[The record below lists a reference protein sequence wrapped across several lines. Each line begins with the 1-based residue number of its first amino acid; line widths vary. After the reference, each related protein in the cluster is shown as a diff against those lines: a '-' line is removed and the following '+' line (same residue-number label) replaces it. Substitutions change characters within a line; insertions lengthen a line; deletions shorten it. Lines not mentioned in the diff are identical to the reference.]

1 MIQAA
6 IIGLGVISKTHI
18 AAIESLNSARLIAAC
33 DTDPAKGSL
42 LPAGTAFYTDYEE
55 MFRRE
60 KPDVVHICLPHFL
73 HYPAA
78 KKAAEAGFNI
88 FAEKPLA
95 MNGAEAAEYIKLE
108 KTYGVKICLC
118 LQNRLNATSETLR
131 GLLQSGE
138 YGGITGIRGS
148 VAWYRSKEYY
158 EAGPWRGLMAQ
169 AGGGCMI
176 NQAIHTMDL
185 MQYFAGSPMVSVKGT
200 LGQALNYGI
209 EVEDTATGRIIFENG
224 AVGLFTA
231 SVANYADENV
241 EISVRCEKGE
251 LVLRDKKLL
260 LRGAGPGGQ
269 GEDRILASDSTS
281 FVGKSVYGNSHGR
294 LIDKFYQAI
303 EAGEGWY
310 IHPEEGVPSLLMI
323 DAIRES
329 SRTGKTVYFKR

>member
-6 IIGLGVISKTHI
+6 IIGLGVISKAHI
-18 AAIESLNSARLIAAC
+18 SAIESLNNARLIAAC
-33 DTDPAKGSL
+33 DTEPSKNSL

-73 HYPAA
+73 HYPVA
-78 KKAAEAGFNI
+78 KKAAGAGFNV

-95 MNGAEAAEYIKLE
+95 MNGAEAAEYVKLE
-108 KTYGVKICLC
+108 KDWGVKICLC

-131 GLLQSGE
+131 QLLQGGE
-138 YGGITGIRGS
+138 YGRVTGVRGS

-158 EAGPWRGLMAQ
+158 EAGPWRGIMAQ

-185 MQYFAGSPMVSVKGT
+185 MQYFAGSPILSVKGT
-200 LGQALNYGI
+200 LGQVLDYGI
-209 EVEDTATGRIIFENG
+209 EVEDTATGHIVFENG
-224 AVGLFTA
+224 AIGLFTA

-251 LVLRDKKLL
+251 FVLRDKKLF
-260 LRGAGPGGQ
+260 LRGTGPGDKE
-269 GEDRILASDSTS
+269 EDRVLASDSTS
-281 FVGKSVYGNSHGR
+281 FVGKSVYGNSHAK
-294 LIDKFYQAI
+294 LIGKFYQAI

-310 IHPEEGVPSLLMI
+310 IHPEEGLPSLLMI

>member
-18 AAIESLNSARLIAAC
+18 SAIESLNNARLIAAC
-33 DTDPAKGSL
+33 DTDPAKNSL

-60 KPDVVHICLPHFL
+60 KPEVVHICLPHVL
-73 HYPAA
+73 HYPVA

-95 MNGAEAAEYIKLE
+95 MNGAEAAEYVKLE
-108 KTYGVKICLC
+108 KNYGVKICLC

-131 GLLQSGE
+131 QLLRSGE

-158 EAGPWRGLMAQ
+158 EAGPWRGTMAE

-185 MQYFAGSPMVSVKGT
+185 MQYFAGSPMVSVRGI
-200 LGQALNYGI
+200 LGQVLDYGI
-209 EVEDTATGRIIFENG
+209 EVEDTATGHIVFENG
-224 AVGLFTA
+224 ARGLFTA
-231 SVANYADENV
+231 SVGNYADENV

-251 LVLRDKKLL
+251 FVLRDKKLL
-260 LRGAGPGGQ
+260 LRGAGPGG
-269 GEDRILASDSTS
+269 GEEDKILASDSTT
-281 FVGKSVYGNSHGR
+281 FVGKSVYGNSHGM
-294 LIDKFYQAI
+294 LIGKFYQAI
-303 EAGEGWY
+303 EAGDGWY